1 MVPHTRS
8 WTRLLR
14 LGAALSLAAP
24 AAQAGE
30 TITGV
35 CPDGSIF
42 IVKRSADVPCR
53 DARIVQPEDV
63 PPIKP
68 EFLPR
73 PYAWQL
79 FQQQQD
85 PNNPY
90 NLVEA
95 ARRVREAG
103 AAGAEPPEVG
113 AAPSGT
119 PPESAVPPEAP
130 DPPQTAMVRV
140 SPEPRPAQGFDFSE
154 REIRDLFL
162 IVELAQGRS
171 PATFTPEEGRAVLVR
186 VAESNAFGTRFRELR
201 AQQGRPPTGPVLLF
215 SAVAEEETAFYANLT
230 FVQGHVAYQPDA
242 GDPDQFGLIHGRLGD
257 LQAQEAVLG
266 YVVLPA
272 DLDPGLPMDIYWN
285 DRRLTATLR
294 P

>member
-1 MVPHTRS
+1 MVPPPR
-8 WTRLLR
+8 WRRRLR
-14 LGAALSLAAP
+14 LGAALVLAAA
-24 AAQAGE
+24 AAQASN

-42 IVKRSADVPCR
+42 IVKRAADVPCR
-53 DARIVQPEDV
+53 DARRVEPQDV

-103 AAGAEPPEVG
+103 EAGESPPEAQAAPPAQPPQS
-113 AAPSGT
+113 AAPS
-119 PPESAVPPEAP
+119 EAP
-130 DPPQTAMVRV
+130 APQQMAMVRTEPPLRE
-140 SPEPRPAQGFDFSE
+140 PEGFGFSE
-154 REIRDLFL
+154 EEIQDLFL
-162 IVELAQGRS
+162 IVELAQRRA
-171 PATFTPEEGRAVLVR
+171 PATFTPEVGREVVVR
-186 VAESNAFGTRFRELR
+186 VAQSNAFGTRFRELR
-201 AQQGRPPTGPVLLF
+201 TQRGKPATGPVVLF
-215 SAVAEEETAFYANLT
+215 SAVAQTATRFHANLT
-230 FVQGHVAYQPDA
+230 FVQGHMAYQPDT
-242 GDPDQFGLIHGRLGD
+242 GNQEQFGLLYGRLGE
-257 LQAQEAVLG
+257 LQPQEAVLG

-272 DLDPGLPMDIYWN
+272 GLDPSQPMDIYWN
-285 DRRLTATLR
+285 DRRLTATLG

>member
-1 MVPHTRS
+1 MVPHARS
-8 WTRLLR
+8 WTRLACLS
-14 LGAALSLAAP
+14 AALLLAAP
-24 AAQAGE
+24 AARAGE

-42 IVKRSADVPCR
+42 IVKRAADVPCR
-53 DARIVQPEDV
+53 DARIVEPEEV

-73 PYAWQL
+73 PYAWQV

-90 NLVEA
+90 NLVES

-103 AAGAEPPEVG
+103 AAGEGLPEVG
-113 AAPSGT
+113 AAPPGT
-119 PPESAVPPEAP
+119 PPESAAPPETP
-130 DPPQTAMVRV
+130 SPPQTAMVR
-140 SPEPRPAQGFDFSE
+140 SRPEPQAPQGLDFSE
-154 REIRDLFL
+154 QEIRDLFL
-162 IVELAQGRS
+162 IVELAQSRS
-171 PATFTPEEGRAVLVR
+171 PATFRPDEGRAVLVR

-201 AQQGRPPTGPVLLF
+201 TQQGRPPSGPVVLF
-215 SAVAEEETAFYANLT
+215 SAVAEKATAFHANLT
-230 FVQGHVAYQPDA
+230 FVQGHVAYQPDPEN
-242 GDPDQFGLIHGRLGD
+242 PDQFGLIHGRLGD

-272 DLDPGLPMDIYWN
+272 DLDPGVPMDIYWN